1 MSEKMNIKV
10 DEKTFDLIDAVD
22 TKLDMLRMVQRNLSR
37 QAFVLYE
44 KIGDENS
51 DINIVREQTEE
62 MWALS
67 EQICEQIQNIR
78 LMLQP
83 ITKG

>member
-1 MSEKMNIKV
+1 MNIKV

>member
-44 KIGDENS
+44 KIGDENA

>member
-1 MSEKMNIKV
+1 MNIKV

-44 KIGDENS
+44 KIGDENA

>member
-1 MSEKMNIKV
+1 MNIKV

-44 KIGDENS
+44 KIGDENA
-51 DINIVREQTEE
+51 DINIVREETEE